1 MRSKTIYLA
10 ATSVCLI
17 TCTQLSAAADW
28 QYSLQAGAA
37 NLPRYSGSNER
48 MTAPLL
54 GANVV
59 SPWGDFSRYQQGAGL
74 GL

>member
-1 MRSKTIYLA
+1 MTKAIMRSKTIYLA

-37 NLPRYSGSNER
+37 NLPR
-48 MTAPLL
+48 
-54 GANVV
+54 
-59 SPWGDFSRYQQGAGL
+59 
-74 GL
+74 